1 MAWALQVAL
10 AWSTGTWALIS
21 WTTQLQVKG
30 IKPAGGVLANVAKF
44 FAAAFVQRWLITLS
58 LKVWAW
64 AVWASA
70 PAVPTAIAATVRAFK
85 VMADRSGKSD
95 GRWMGM
101 ACLAA
106 GFGFG
111 WLHGPLRALWPSS
124 HPKPRI
130 SPSQP
135 VAITPSDWS
144 GRGMLMFG
152 WQLWAAGAAV
162 LAALTAVL
170 AKFGVEGIDSN
181 LATLLRTVVVVVA
194 LTGLLAI
201 NGQLGWHQLSLL
213 PRSSLAALALSG
225 LATGASWLCYFKAL
239 QVGPVSRVAAID
251 KFSVV
256 LIAVFGVWVLGEQL
270 GPRGWIGVVLMGA
283 GALLVALP

>member
-30 IKPAGGVLANVAKF
+30 IKPAGGVLANLAKSSV
-44 FAAAFVQRWLITLS
+44 AAFVQRWLITLS
-58 LKVWAW
+58 RKLWAC
-64 AVWASA
+64 AVGAIA
-70 PAVPTAIAATVRAFK
+70 PAVPRAIAVTRTCRR
-85 VMADRSGKSD
+85 DRGLK
-95 GRWMGM
+95 GMGF
-101 ACLAA
+101 LDE
-106 GFGFG
+106 GSVFGSMVFQV
-111 WLHGPLRALWPSS
+111 LHGPFAIQNLAYFGGSTG
-124 HPKPRI
+124 KPPR
-130 SPSQP
+130 QTG
-135 VAITPSDWS
+135 AT
-144 GRGMLMFG
+144 GGTLMVG

-170 AKFGVEGIDSN
+170 AKIGVEGIDSN

-201 NGQLGWHQLSLL
+201 NGQLRWHQLVLL
-213 PRSSLAALALSG
+213 PRVSLAALALSG

-239 QVGPVSRVAAID
+239 QLGPVARVAAID
-251 KFSVV
+251 KLSVV

-270 GPRGWIGVVLMGA
+270 GPRGWIGVVLMAA

>member
-30 IKPAGGVLANVAKF
+30 IKPAGGVLANLAKSPV
-44 FAAAFVQRWLITLS
+44 AAFVQRWLITLS
-58 LKVWAW
+58 RKLWAW
-64 AVWASA
+64 AVGASA
-70 PAVPTAIAATVRAFK
+70 PTEPRAMAITAVLAQRLT
-85 VMADRSGKSD
+85 RSCKREG
-95 GRWMGM
+95 GLLGM
-101 ACLAA
+101 VFLDE
-106 GFGFG
+106 GSGLG
-111 WLHGPLRALWPSS
+111 WLHGLQGAPCPFAIQNLAYFRGTYRQT
-124 HPKPRI
+124 PR
-130 SPSQP
+130 QTG
-135 VAITPSDWS
+135 AT
-144 GRGMLMFG
+144 GGTLMVG

-201 NGQLGWHQLSLL
+201 NGQLRWQQLVLL
-213 PRSSLAALALSG
+213 PRASLAALALSG

-239 QVGPVSRVAAID
+239 QLGPVARVAAID
-251 KFSVV
+251 KLSVV

-270 GPRGWIGVVLMGA
+270 GPRGWIGVVLMAA